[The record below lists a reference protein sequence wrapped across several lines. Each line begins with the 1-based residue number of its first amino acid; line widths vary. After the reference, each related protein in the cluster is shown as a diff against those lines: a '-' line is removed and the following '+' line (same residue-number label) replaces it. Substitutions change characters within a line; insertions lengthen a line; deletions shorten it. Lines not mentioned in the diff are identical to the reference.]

1 MATTVSPPRERLLS
15 TARRLFYSGGIHAVP
30 VDRLVTEAGV
40 TRATFYRHFPAKED
54 LVEAYLRATD
64 ADLRAAVAD
73 ALDQADPQQSA
84 AALLDLIGQVT
95 CSAGFRGC
103 HFINASAEYPDPADP
118 VRVAVAEHRAWFQD
132 TVTRLA
138 RQAGHPDPD
147 HAGRVLVLLH
157 DGALSAAEL
166 DDPQQ
171 VSETVIRAGRELLGL
186 KPSTQADSGRP
197 EQRDTTQAAELL
209 A

>member
-1 MATTVSPPRERLLS
+1 MDATTESPRERLLS
-15 TARRLFYSGGIHAVP
+15 TARRLFYSEGIHTVP

-73 ALDQADPQQSA
+73 ALDQADPKLSA
-84 AALLDLIGQVT
+84 AALLELIGQVT

-103 HFINASAEYPDPADP
+103 HFINASAEYPDPAVP

-132 TVTRLA
+132 TVTELA
-138 RQAGHPDPD
+138 AQAGHPDPD

-166 DDPQQ
+166 DDPRQ
-171 VSETVIRAGRELLGL
+171 VRETVIRAGRELLGL
-186 KPSTQADSGRP
+186 S
-197 EQRDTTQAAELL
+197 
-209 A
+209 

>member
-1 MATTVSPPRERLLS
+1 MTDTSPTPRERLLA
-15 TARRLFYSGGIHAVP
+15 TARRLFYGEGIHSVP

-64 ADLRAAVAD
+64 DDLRAAVAN
-73 ALDQADPQQSA
+73 ALDQPSPQEAA
-84 AALLDLIGQVT
+84 AALFDLIGQTT

-118 VRVAVAEHRAWFQD
+118 VRVAVADHRAWFQE

-138 RQAGHPDPD
+138 GQAGHPDPEY
-147 HAGRVLVLLH
+147 AGRVLVLLH

-171 VSETVIRAGRELLGL
+171 VRETVIRAGHDLLGL
-186 KPSTQADSGRP
+186 PG
-197 EQRDTTQAAELL
+197 
-209 A
+209 

>member
-1 MATTVSPPRERLLS
+1 MSTERSVFSILGAVSTLTASPRERLLA
-15 TARRLFYSGGIHAVP
+15 TARRLFYSEGIHTVP
-30 VDRLVTEAGV
+30 VDRIVTEAGV

-64 ADLRAAVAD
+64 ADLRAAVAE
-73 ALDQADPQQSA
+73 ALDQASPQRSA
-84 AALLDLIGQVT
+84 AALLELIGQVT

-103 HFINASAEYPDPADP
+103 HFINASAEYPDPDDP

-138 RQAGHPDPD
+138 EQAGHPDPD

-166 DDPQQ
+166 DDPRL
-171 VSETVIRAGRELLGL
+171 VRETVIRAGRDLLGL
-186 KPSTQADSGRP
+186 Q
-197 EQRDTTQAAELL
+197 
-209 A
+209 

>member
-1 MATTVSPPRERLLS
+1 MATNARDRLVD
-15 TARRLFYSGGIHAVP
+15 TARRLFYSEGIHTVP
-30 VDRLVTEAGV
+30 VDRLIDEAGV
-40 TRATFYRHFPAKED
+40 TRTTFYRHFTSREE

-64 ADLRAAVAD
+64 ADLRTGVAA
-73 ALDQADPQQSA
+73 ALDQPTPQAAA
-84 AALLDLIGQVT
+84 AALLDLIGQTT
-95 CSAGFRGC
+95 CAAGFRGC

-138 RQAGHPDPD
+138 GEAGHPDPD
-147 HAGRVLVLLH
+147 YAGRVLVLLH

-171 VSETVIRAGRELLGL
+171 VRDTVVRAGRELLGL
-186 KPSTQADSGRP
+186 S
-197 EQRDTTQAAELL
+197 
-209 A
+209 

>member
-1 MATTVSPPRERLLS
+1 MLGFMVSAATSPRDRLLE
-15 TARRLFYSGGIHAVP
+15 TARRLFYAEGIHTVP
-30 VDRLVTEAGV
+30 VDRLITEAGV

-64 ADLRAAVAD
+64 ADLRAAVANVT
-73 ALDQADPQQSA
+73 DQPSPQDSA
-84 AALLDLIGQVT
+84 AALLELIGQVT

-103 HFINASAEYPDPADP
+103 HFINASAEYPDAEDP
-118 VRVAVAEHRAWFQD
+118 VRVAVAEHRAWFQE

-138 RQAGHPDPD
+138 GQAGHPDPD
-147 HAGRVLVLLH
+147 YAGRVLVLLH

-171 VSETVIRAGRELLGL
+171 VRDTVIRAGKDLLGL
-186 KPSTQADSGRP
+186 TG
-197 EQRDTTQAAELL
+197 
-209 A
+209 

>member
-1 MATTVSPPRERLLS
+1 MLETAVSPRDRLLE
-15 TARRLFYSGGIHAVP
+15 TARRLFYTEGIHTVP

-64 ADLRAAVAD
+64 ADLRGAVAA
-73 ALDQADPQQSA
+73 ALDMGSPRDSA
-84 AALLDLIGQVT
+84 AALLELIGQVA

-103 HFINASAEYPDPADP
+103 HFINASAEYPDPEDSI
-118 VRVAVAEHRAWFQD
+118 RVAVAEHRAWFQD

-138 RQAGHPDPD
+138 ERAGHPDPGY
-147 HAGRVLVLLH
+147 AGRVLVLLH

-171 VSETVIRAGRELLGL
+171 VRETVIRAGRELLGL
-186 KPSTQADSGRP
+186 DA
-197 EQRDTTQAAELL
+197 
-209 A
+209 

>member
-1 MATTVSPPRERLLS
+1 MSDTGLSPRDRLLE
-15 TARRLFYSGGIHAVP
+15 TARRLFYTEGIHTVP
-30 VDRLVTEAGV
+30 VDRLVTEANV

-64 ADLRAAVAD
+64 ADLRAMVGKV
-73 ALDQADPQQSA
+73 LDHGTPQESA
-84 AALLDLIGQVT
+84 AALLELIGQVT

-103 HFINASAEYPDPADP
+103 HFINASAEYPNAEDPI
-118 VRVAVAEHRAWFQD
+118 RIAVAEHRAWFQD
-132 TVTRLA
+132 MVTRLA
-138 RQAGHPDPD
+138 ERAGHSDPD

-171 VSETVIRAGRELLGL
+171 VRDTIIRAGRELLGL
-186 KPSTQADSGRP
+186 DA
-197 EQRDTTQAAELL
+197 
-209 A
+209 

>member
-1 MATTVSPPRERLLS
+1 MMETMATTASSARERLLE
-15 TARRLFYSGGIHAVP
+15 TARRLFYSEGIHTVP

-73 ALDQADPQQSA
+73 ALDQPSPQRGAD
-84 AALLDLIGQVT
+84 ALLELIGQVT

-118 VRVAVAEHRAWFQD
+118 VRIAVAEHRAWFQD
-132 TVTRLA
+132 TVTKLA
-138 RQAGHPDPD
+138 AQAGHPDPD

-166 DDPQQ
+166 DDPRQ
-171 VSETVIRAGRELLGL
+171 VRETVVRAGRELLGL
-186 KPSTQADSGRP
+186 KA
-197 EQRDTTQAAELL
+197 
-209 A
+209 

>member
-1 MATTVSPPRERLLS
+1 MTSSPRDRLLE
-15 TARRLFYSGGIHAVP
+15 TARKLFYAEGIHTVP
-30 VDRLVTEAGV
+30 VDRLISEAGV

-64 ADLRAAVAD
+64 ADLRSAVAD
-73 ALDQADPQQSA
+73 AVDKPSPQQSA

-103 HFINASAEYPDPADP
+103 HFINASAEYPDAGHP
-118 VRVAVAEHRAWFQD
+118 VRGAVAEHRAWFQE

-138 RQAGHPDPD
+138 AQAGHPDPD
-147 HAGRVLVLLH
+147 YAGRVLVLLH

-166 DDPQQ
+166 DDPLQ
-171 VSETVIRAGRELLGL
+171 VRETVVRAGKELLGL
-186 KPSTQADSGRP
+186 DAKSARSGKRPSRP
-197 EQRDTTQAAELL
+197 KKASV
-209 A
+209 

>member
-1 MATTVSPPRERLLS
+1 MATTLSPRERLLA
-15 TARRLFYSGGIHAVP
+15 TARRLFYSEGIHAVP

-73 ALDQADPQQSA
+73 ALDKGSPQQSA
-84 AALLDLIGQVT
+84 DALLELIGQVT

-103 HFINASAEYPDPADP
+103 HFINASAEYPDAANP

-132 TVTRLA
+132 MVTKLA
-138 RQAGHPDPD
+138 AQAGHPDPG
-147 HAGRVLVLLH
+147 HAGRVMVLLH

-166 DDPQQ
+166 DDPQL
-171 VSETVIRAGRELLGL
+171 VRETVIRAGRDLLGL
-186 KPSTQADSGRP
+186 TS
-197 EQRDTTQAAELL
+197 
-209 A
+209 

>member
-1 MATTVSPPRERLLS
+1 MVATESKPRDRLLE
-15 TARRLFYSGGIHAVP
+15 TARRLFYGEGIHSVP

-40 TRATFYRHFPAKED
+40 TRATFYRHFPTKES

-64 ADLRAAVAD
+64 ADLRAAVGA
-73 ALDQADPQQSA
+73 ALDQESPQQSA

-118 VRVAVAEHRAWFQD
+118 VRIAVAEHRAWFQD
-132 TVTRLA
+132 TVTLLA
-138 RQAGHPDPD
+138 ERAGHPDPAY
-147 HAGRVLVLLH
+147 AGRVLVLLH

-166 DDPQQ
+166 DDPQE
-171 VSETVIRAGRELLGL
+171 VRDTVIRAGRELLGL
-186 KPSTQADSGRP
+186 P
-197 EQRDTTQAAELL
+197 
-209 A
+209 

>member
-1 MATTVSPPRERLLS
+1 MATTALSPRERLLE
-15 TARRLFYSGGIHAVP
+15 TARRLFYTEGIHTVP

-54 LVEAYLRATD
+54 LVAAYLRATD

-73 ALDQADPQQSA
+73 ALDQGSPRQGA
-84 AALLDLIGQVT
+84 AALLELIGQVT

-103 HFINASAEYPDPADP
+103 HFINASAEYPDAAVP

-138 RQAGHPDPD
+138 ERAGHSDPD
-147 HAGRVLVLLH
+147 YAGRVLVLLH

-166 DDPQQ
+166 DDPQK
-171 VSETVIRAGRELLGL
+171 VRETVIRAGRDLLGL
-186 KPSTQADSGRP
+186 TD
-197 EQRDTTQAAELL
+197 
-209 A
+209 

>member
-1 MATTVSPPRERLLS
+1 MATTTSSPRDRLLE
-15 TARRLFYSGGIHAVP
+15 TARRLFYGEGIHTVP

-40 TRATFYRHFPAKED
+40 TRATFYRHFPAKDD

-64 ADLRAAVAD
+64 ADLRAAVAG
-73 ALDQADPQQSA
+73 ALDRDSPQEAA
-84 AALLDLIGQVT
+84 AALLELIGQVT

-132 TVTRLA
+132 TVARLA
-138 RQAGHPDPD
+138 GKVGHPDPD
-147 HAGRVLVLLH
+147 YAGRVLVLLH

-166 DDPQQ
+166 DDPQR
-171 VSETVIRAGRELLGL
+171 VRETVIRAGRELLGL
-186 KPSTQADSGRP
+186 TG
-197 EQRDTTQAAELL
+197 
-209 A
+209 

>member
-1 MATTVSPPRERLLS
+1 MPHTAPSPRDRLLG
-15 TARRLFYSGGIHAVP
+15 TARRLFYAEGIHAVP

-64 ADLRAAVAD
+64 ADLRAAVA
-73 ALDQADPQQSA
+73 QATAGGSPQQSA
-84 AALLDLIGQVT
+84 AALLELIGQVT

-118 VRVAVAEHRAWFQD
+118 VRVAVAEHRAWFQE

-138 RQAGHPDPD
+138 ERAGHPDPD
-147 HAGRVLVLLH
+147 YAGRFLVLLH

-166 DDPQQ
+166 DDPQL
-171 VSETVIRAGRELLGL
+171 VRETVIRAGRELLGL
-186 KPSTQADSGRP
+186 DGWQVDLHDR
-197 EQRDTTQAAELL
+197 
-209 A
+209 

>member
-1 MATTVSPPRERLLS
+1 MSQTAPSPRDRLLD
-15 TARRLFYSGGIHAVP
+15 TACRLFYAEGIHAVP

-64 ADLRAAVAD
+64 AELRAAVAA
-73 ALDQADPQQSA
+73 ALDGGSPLESA
-84 AALLDLIGQVT
+84 AALLELIGQVT

-103 HFINASAEYPDPADP
+103 HFINASAEYPDAADP
-118 VRVAVAEHRAWFQD
+118 VRVAVADHRAWFQD

-138 RQAGHPDPD
+138 ERAGHRDPD
-147 HAGRVLVLLH
+147 YAGRVMVLLH

-166 DDPQQ
+166 DDPRQ
-171 VSETVIRAGRELLGL
+171 VRETVIRAGRELLGL
-186 KPSTQADSGRP
+186 DG
-197 EQRDTTQAAELL
+197 
-209 A
+209 

>member
-1 MATTVSPPRERLLS
+1 MAYTDDMRAAAPSPRERLLT
-15 TARRLFYSGGIHAVP
+15 TARRLFYSEGIHTVP

-64 ADLRAAVAD
+64 ADLRAAVAE
-73 ALDQADPQQSA
+73 AIDQATPEA
-84 AALLDLIGQVT
+84 AAEALLELIGQVT

-103 HFINASAEYPDPADP
+103 HFINASAEYPDAADP
-118 VRVAVAEHRAWFQD
+118 IRVAVADHRAWFQD

-138 RQAGHPDPD
+138 AQAGHPDPD

-171 VSETVIRAGRELLGL
+171 VRETVIRAGRELLGL
-186 KPSTQADSGRP
+186 THPTSSTSFPR
-197 EQRDTTQAAELL
+197 T
-209 A
+209 

>member
-1 MATTVSPPRERLLS
+1 MVVSTPSPKDRLLAA
-15 TARRLFYSGGIHAVP
+15 ARRLFYAEGIHAVP
-30 VDRLVTEAGV
+30 VDRLVTEANV
-40 TRATFYRHFPAKED
+40 TRATFYRHYPAKED

-64 ADLRAAVAD
+64 ADLRQAVAT
-73 ALDQADPQQSA
+73 ALTAPDPRRSA
-84 AALLDLIGQVT
+84 EALLDLIGRTT

-103 HFINASAEYPDPADP
+103 HFINASAEYPDAADP
-118 VRVAVAEHRAWFQD
+118 IRVAVADHRAWFQD

-138 RQAGHPDPD
+138 AQAGHPDPD

-171 VSETVIRAGRELLGL
+171 VRETVVRAGRELLGL
-186 KPSTQADSGRP
+186 T
-197 EQRDTTQAAELL
+197 
-209 A
+209 

>member
-1 MATTVSPPRERLLS
+1 MPDAPLSPRERLLE
-15 TARRLFYSGGIHAVP
+15 TARRLFYSEGIHTVP

-64 ADLRAAVAD
+64 TDLRAAVGA
-73 ALDQADPQQSA
+73 ALEQGTAQQAA
-84 AALLDLIGQVT
+84 AALLELIGQVT

-103 HFINASAEYPDPADP
+103 HFINASAEYPDPEDP

-138 RQAGHPDPD
+138 ERAGHADPD
-147 HAGRVLVLLH
+147 YAGRVLVLLH
-157 DGALSAAEL
+157 DGALSAADL

-171 VSETVIRAGRELLGL
+171 VRDTVIRAGRELLRL
-186 KPSTQADSGRP
+186 DA
-197 EQRDTTQAAELL
+197 
-209 A
+209 